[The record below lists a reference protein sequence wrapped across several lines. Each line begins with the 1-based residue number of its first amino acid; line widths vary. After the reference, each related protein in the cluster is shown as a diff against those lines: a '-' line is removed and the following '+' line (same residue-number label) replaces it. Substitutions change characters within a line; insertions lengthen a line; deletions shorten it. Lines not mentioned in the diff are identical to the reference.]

1 MGGNSHN
8 VIVTMG
14 QRQWVKKYQSRASIL
29 KWSVLLEK
37 MEKCYR
43 NLVSGK
49 VPQRK
54 CSEKYQKMC
63 SSQRNNKNGSIMT
76 EKEQSGVFNS
86 KC

>member
-1 MGGNSHN
+1 M
-8 VIVTMG
+8 
-14 QRQWVKKYQSRASIL
+14 
-29 KWSVLLEK
+29 
-37 MEKCYR
+37 
-43 NLVSGK
+43 SGK